1 MNILAITNIA
11 DRETA
16 KELQERTQKRRDNG
30 DYRPFGEILQEV
42 VDMYKTEWTAE
53 EILRSEG

>member
-30 DYRPFGEILQEV
+30 DYRQFKEILE
-42 VDMYKTEWTAE
+42 E
-53 EILRSEG
+53 EIDKYRKATKDTAK